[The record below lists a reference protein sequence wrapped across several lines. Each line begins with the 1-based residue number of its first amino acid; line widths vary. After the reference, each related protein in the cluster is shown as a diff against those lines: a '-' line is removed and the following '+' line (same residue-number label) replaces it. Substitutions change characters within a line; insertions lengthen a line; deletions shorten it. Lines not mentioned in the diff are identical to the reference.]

1 MAVIVNEYALVVGL
15 LTLQDVMS
23 TVMGEL
29 ISPFQEELIVQRD
42 DKSWLVD
49 GTTPIEDVMQALDID
64 EFEGWEHYETIAG
77 FLMYMLRRVPKRTDS
92 VEYGNHK
99 FEVVD
104 IDNYRI
110 DQVLVTRI
118 DGQEASLGTL

>member
-1 MAVIVNEYALVVGL
+1 
-15 LTLQDVMS
+15 
-23 TVMGEL
+23 MGEL

-42 DKSWLVD
+42 DNSWLVD
-49 GTTPIEDVMQALDID
+49 GTTPIEDVMQVLDID

-77 FLMYMLRRVPKRTDS
+77 FIMYMLRRVPKRTDS

-110 DQVLVTRI
+110 DQILVTRI
-118 DGQEASLGTL
+118 GVEDRTA

>member
-1 MAVIVNEYALVVGL
+1 
-15 LTLQDVMS
+15 
-23 TVMGEL
+23 
-29 ISPFQEELIVQRD
+29 
-42 DKSWLVD
+42 
-49 GTTPIEDVMQALDID
+49 
-64 EFEGWEHYETIAG
+64 
-77 FLMYMLRRVPKRTDS
+77 MLRRVPKRTDS

-118 DGQEASLGTL
+118 GGEGKTA